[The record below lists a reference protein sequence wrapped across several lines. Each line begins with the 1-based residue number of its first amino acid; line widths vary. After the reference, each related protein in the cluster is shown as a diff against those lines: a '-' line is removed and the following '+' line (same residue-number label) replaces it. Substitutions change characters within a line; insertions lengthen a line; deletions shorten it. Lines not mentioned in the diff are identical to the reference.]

1 MPNKQAKINAEYKNF
16 IVKIFRTV
24 PPKTALVTVNTLTGN
39 TAEKASGFRIVPPW
53 KKGKLVLLSSFNVD
67 YPAANYRT
75 ADGLEVNVDVSLS
88 VRVEDPIKFEFD
100 INDPKKELEVTTQA
114 IIRDYIAT
122 KTYEE
127 LRTEHFSLSSPS
139 NSWIV
144 DRYNKFKELSGTKI
158 DSMRFQNLDLANPET
173 KRQFEAAR
181 AQERENAEMI
191 AKATAEAK
199 AAQIRAEGK
208 QQVMKANMETIEQFA
223 EALRKKRCTPTREQ
237 LVDLFQT
244 VTVVNSENPNVN
256 THALVGSKGSSLEN
270 SAMILTDGK
279 VSSENVKKTR

>member
-1 MPNKQAKINAEYKNF
+1 MANKQAKIDAQYKNF
-16 IVKIFRTV
+16 MVKIFRTV
-24 PPKTALVTVNTLTGN
+24 PPKTALVTVNTITGN
-39 TAEKASGFRIVPPW
+39 TAQKASGFRIVAPW
-53 KKGKLVLLSSFNVD
+53 KKGKLILLSSFNVD

-75 ADGLEVNVDVSLS
+75 SDGLEVNVDVSLS

-100 INDPKKELEVTTQA
+100 INDPKKELEVTTQS
-114 IIRDYIAT
+114 IIRDYVAT

-127 LRTEHFSLSSPS
+127 LRKEHFSLSSPS

-144 DRYNKFKELSGTKI
+144 DRYNQFRELSGTKI

-191 AKATAEAK
+191 AKATAEAQS
-199 AAQIRAEGK
+199 AQIRAEGK

-223 EALRKKRCTPTREQ
+223 ETLRTKGISPTREQ
-237 LVDLFQT
+237 LVELFQT

-270 SAMILTDGK
+270 SAMILTDGNMAPQI
-279 VSSENVKKTR
+279 SKKTR